1 MFWKWLWWQV
11 FLLKLKK
18 STELKRKSPGKKAEK
33 ATIMIIRKIA
43 VIGAGLMGHGITQAV
58 AQTIK
63 CDVYMCDVAPE
74 LLDKGL
80 KQIKNNLDRLLEKK
94 EISPAEI
101 KQVLSRIHPVTDLRE
116 AIADADL
123 IIEAVTE
130 NKEVKAAL
138 ITKVDKIAKPTAFI
152 VSNTSSVRIS
162 ELALATRRPERFA
175 GMHFFNPPQSMKLV
189 EVIRGSKTSDD
200 TIDIIV
206 EVAKMMGKE
215 PIIVNKDTAGF
226 IVNRILILALN
237 EAAFLVEEGI
247 ASPEDIDKAIKLGL
261 NWPMGPLALLDY
273 IGEDTALAISEVL
286 KQELGAKYS
295 PSPILEKMVKKG
307 HLGRKTGKGFY
318 DWKTKP

>member
-1 MFWKWLWWQV
+1 
-11 FLLKLKK
+11 
-18 STELKRKSPGKKAEK
+18 
-33 ATIMIIRKIA
+33 MIIRKIA

>member
-1 MFWKWLWWQV
+1 MKI
-11 FLLKLKK
+11 K
-18 STELKRKSPGKKAEK
+18 
-33 ATIMIIRKIA
+33 KIA
-43 VIGAGLMGHGITQAV
+43 VIGAGLMGHGITQAL
-58 AQTIK
+58 AQTTNF
-63 CDVYMCDVAPE
+63 DVYMHDIKQEFV
-74 LLDKGL
+74 DKGL
-80 KQIKNNLDRLLEKK
+80 KQIKNNLDRRLEKN
-94 EISPAEI
+94 EISTAEI
-101 KQVLSRIHPVTDLRE
+101 KQVLSRILPVTDLGE
-116 AIADADL
+116 AVTEADL

-138 ITKVDKIAKPTAFI
+138 IKEVEKIAKPTAFI
-152 VSNTSSVRIS
+152 VSNTSSIRIS
-162 ELALATRRPERFA
+162 ELSLNTNRPERIA
-175 GMHFFNPPQSMKLV
+175 GMHFFNPPQTMKLV
-189 EVIRGSKTSDD
+189 EVIRGSKTSDE
-200 TIDIIV
+200 TIDVIV

-215 PIIVNKDTAGF
+215 PVIINKDKAGF

-237 EAAFLVEEGI
+237 EAASLVEEGV

-318 DWKTKP
+318 DWKTKPK

>member
-1 MFWKWLWWQV
+1 
-11 FLLKLKK
+11 
-18 STELKRKSPGKKAEK
+18 
-33 ATIMIIRKIA
+33 MIIRKIA

-138 ITKVDKIAKPTAFI
+138 ITKVDKIAKPTALI

>member
-1 MFWKWLWWQV
+1 M

-101 KQVLSRIHPVTDLRE
+101 KQVLSRIHPVIDLRE
-116 AIADADL
+116 AVVDADL

-138 ITKVDKIAKPTAFI
+138 ITKVDKIAKPTALI

-189 EVIRGSKTSDD
+189 EVIRGSKTSED

>member
-1 MFWKWLWWQV
+1 V

-18 STELKRKSPGKKAEK
+18 STELNRKSPGKKAEK

>member
-1 MFWKWLWWQV
+1 V

-18 STELKRKSPGKKAEK
+18 STELNRKSPGKKAEK

-130 NKEVKAAL
+130 NKEVKTAL

-318 DWKTKP
+318 DRKTKP

>member
-1 MFWKWLWWQV
+1 V

-80 KQIKNNLDRLLEKK
+80 KQIKNNLDRLLKKK

-101 KQVLSRIHPVTDLRE
+101 KQVLKRIHPVTDLRE

-175 GMHFFNPPQSMKLV
+175 GMHFFNPPQSMNLV

>member
-1 MFWKWLWWQV
+1 
-11 FLLKLKK
+11 
-18 STELKRKSPGKKAEK
+18 
-33 ATIMIIRKIA
+33 MIIRKIA

-101 KQVLSRIHPVTDLRE
+101 KQVLSRIHPVIDLRE
-116 AIADADL
+116 AVVDADL

-138 ITKVDKIAKPTAFI
+138 ITKVDKIAKPTALI

-189 EVIRGSKTSDD
+189 EVIRGSKTSED